1 MIYYDTIN
9 LFSYSSIHNLNI
21 VSLYYNN
28 HHNTTNLFPYQS
40 NHIYNLN
47 FTKPK
52 KKNKENQ
59 QVRRNRNKKVLKAY
73 TKID

>member
-1 MIYYDTIN
+1 MISYDTSN

-21 VSLYYNN
+21 VSLYYNH
-28 HHNTTNLFPYQS
+28 HHNTSNLFPYQS

-47 FTKPK
+47 FIKPK
-52 KKNKENQ
+52 KNNKENP
-59 QVRRNRNKKVLKAY
+59 QVRRNRNKKVLKAC